1 MASACCVDDDVAD
14 LADLADLTR
23 PLDPLVDA
31 ALVVLA
37 DLAGALVDALD
48 LLAFVDFALPEVD
61 VLEDVADLFVDLV
74 DGERVAMREPSP
86 DAPRRN
92 PAPMHHFDGR
102 QLPRLIRATRHDVGA
117 RAGRRS
123 PRRFF
128 TDQTG
133 PAAGLFD
140 KARDA
145 MGGD

>member
-14 LADLADLTR
+14 LADVDDLADLTR

-74 DGERVAMREPSP
+74 DAERVAMRERCP
-86 DAPRRN
+86 DATRGN
-92 PAPMHHFDGR
+92 PAPMHHFDG
-102 QLPRLIRATRHDVGA
+102 
-117 RAGRRS
+117 S
-123 PRRFF
+123 
-128 TDQTG
+128 
-133 PAAGLFD
+133 PAAAPD
-140 KARDA
+140 PSHEA
-145 MGGD
+145 